1 MKTTKTL
8 LVVLAMTALITGCA
22 TNGYQKAVS
31 TAASLQRTADR
42 VDRGVAQIDSAV
54 AALSQLV
61 DAPSTNLQTQ
71 FKAFDA
77 SVSGVESFARE
88 LASRSASVQQQG
100 SAYFQKWDEELTA
113 IRDEAIRNRSAERK
127 ASVMKEFDRMK
138 TSSDESRAS
147 LTAFIASL
155 KDIRTAIG
163 TDLTPNG
170 LASIRSAV
178 NKAKDR
184 GAAMRQSLTDL
195 AAQFKNLSTSLS
207 ASAPPP
213 PPKSQS

>member
-1 MKTTKTL
+1 MKITKTL
-8 LVVLAMTALITGCA
+8 LAVLTLTALIAGCA

-42 VDRGVAQIDSAV
+42 VDRGVAQIDNAMT
-54 AALSQLV
+54 ALSQLV
-61 DAPSTNLQTQ
+61 DAPSTNLQAQ

-77 SVSGVESFARE
+77 SVSGVEAFARD

-113 IRDEAIRNRSAERK
+113 IRDEAIRSRSADRK
-127 ASVMKEFDRMK
+127 AAVMREFDRMK
-138 TSSDESRAS
+138 TNYDQSRAA
-147 LTAFIASL
+147 LTELIAGL

-163 TDLTPNG
+163 TDLTPGG
-170 LASIRSAV
+170 LEAI
-178 NKAKDR
+178 R
-184 GAAMRQSLTDL
+184 GAVSKTSAKGVAVRQSLGDL
-195 AAQFKNLSTSLS
+195 AAQFKSLRTSLS

-213 PPKSQS
+213 PAKS